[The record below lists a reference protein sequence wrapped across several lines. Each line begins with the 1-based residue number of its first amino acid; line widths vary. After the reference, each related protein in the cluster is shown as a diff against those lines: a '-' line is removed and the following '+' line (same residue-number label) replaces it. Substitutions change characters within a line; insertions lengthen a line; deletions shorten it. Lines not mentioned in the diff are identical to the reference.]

1 MKRLFI
7 LCACLCLLLSGCH
20 TILDGN
26 YLWTS
31 PHQIQEN
38 PGDEDMLQATN
49 YDELLTALAGMAEN
63 GTENGIIYISQ
74 YASSHFEKEMK
85 KAVKATLENNPIAA
99 YAVDEILW
107 EEGTSSGQKAVAVS
121 ISYLHNRTEI
131 RKIQHVATTE
141 QAEEK
146 IFAALKNVASGLV
159 LYLEDYEHTDF
170 LQSVEKYTLANPQYI
185 METPQITVNVYPRWG
200 ASRVIELKFAY
211 QTPKDSL
218 ENMQRQVAPIFSAAR
233 LYVTGDAEDYQK
245 FSQLYSFL
253 TERFEY
259 KFETSVTPAYS
270 LLRHG
275 VGDSKAFSTVYA
287 AMCQTAGLECQV
299 VSGTHLG
306 ERWYWNLIYVNGNYY
321 HLDLLMC
328 SKAGFFQMRMD
339 DEMQGY
345 VWDYSAY
352 PATPEPAPPAPTEP
366 EYVPP
371 TTEPILPTTEPTI

>member
-1 MKRLFI
+1 MKRIFI
-7 LCACLCLLLSGCH
+7 LCTCLCLLLSGCH

-26 YLWTS
+26 YLWTA
-31 PHQIQEN
+31 PHQVQEN
-38 PGDEDMLQATN
+38 PGDEGMLQAAN
-49 YDELLTALAGMAEN
+49 YDGLLTALAGMAEN

-74 YASSHFEKEMK
+74 YESGSFEEEME
-85 KAVKATLENNPIAA
+85 KAVDTTLKNNPIAA
-99 YAVDEILW
+99 YAVDAIQW
-107 EEGTSSGQKAVAVS
+107 EEGTNSGQRAVAVS

-146 IFAALKNVASGLV
+146 ISDALKNVASGLV

-170 LQSVEKYTLANPQYI
+170 VQLVEDYALKNPQYV
-185 METPQITVNVYPRWG
+185 METPQTIVNVYPRWG
-200 ASRVIELKFAY
+200 TARVIELKFSY

-218 ENMQRQVAPIFSAAR
+218 DNMQRQVSPIFSAAR
-233 LYVTGDAEDYQK
+233 LYVTGDAEDAQK

-259 KFETSVTPAYS
+259 TIETSITPAYS
-270 LLRHG
+270 LLSHG
-275 VGDSKAFSTVYA
+275 VGDSKAFSAVYA

-306 ERWYWNLIYVNGNYY
+306 ERWYWNLIYVDGSYY
-321 HLDLLMC
+321 HLDLLGC
-328 SKAGFFQMRMD
+328 NKAGLFQMLTD
-339 DEMQGY
+339 DEMKGY

-352 PATPEPAPPAPTEP
+352 PVTPKPTPPAPTEP
-366 EYVPP
+366 EEVPP
-371 TTEPILPTTEPTI
+371 TTESILPTTEPTT

>member
-74 YASSHFEKEMK
+74 YASGHFEKEMK

-131 RKIQHVATTE
+131 RKIQHVSTTDE
-141 QAEEK
+141 AKEK
-146 IFAALKNVASGLV
+146 IFDALKNVASGIV

-328 SKAGFFQMRMD
+328 SKAGFFQMRLD

-352 PATPEPAPPAPTEP
+352 PATPEPAPTAPTEP
-366 EYVPP
+366 EDVPP
-371 TTEPILPTTEPTI
+371 TTEPILPMTEPTI

>member
-1 MKRLFI
+1 MKRFFI

-31 PHQIQEN
+31 PHQVQEN
-38 PGDEDMLQATN
+38 PGDEDMLQAAN
-49 YDELLTALAGMAEN
+49 YDELLTALADMAEN
-63 GTENGIIYISQ
+63 GTEAGIIYISQ
-74 YASSHFEKEMK
+74 YGSSQIEEEME
-85 KAVKATLENNPIAA
+85 KAVKATLKNNPIAA
-99 YAVDEILW
+99 YAVDSIQW
-107 EEGTSSGQKAVAVS
+107 ELGINSGQKAVAIS

-146 IFAALKNVASGLV
+146 IFDALKNVASGLV

-170 LQSVEKYTLANPQYI
+170 VQLVEKYAIGNPQYV
-185 METPQITVNVYPRWG
+185 MEMPQITANVYPRWG
-200 ASRVIELKFAY
+200 TARVIELKFAY

-218 ENMQRQVAPIFSAAR
+218 ENMQRQVSPIFSAAR
-233 LYVTGDAEDYQK
+233 LYVTGDAEESQK

-259 KFETSVTPAYS
+259 KFETSITPAYS

-306 ERWYWNLIYVNGNYY
+306 ERWYWNLIYVDGNYY
-321 HLDLLMC
+321 HLDLLGC
-328 SKAGFFQMRMD
+328 TKAGFFQMLTD

-345 VWDYSAY
+345 VWDYSVY
-352 PATPEPAPPAPTEP
+352 PATPEPALPAPMEP
-366 EYVPP
+366 EEVPP
-371 TTEPILPTTEPTI
+371 TTEPILPTTEPTT

>member
-1 MKRLFI
+1 MKRILI
-7 LCACLCLLLSGCH
+7 LCTCLCLFLSGCH
-20 TILDGN
+20 TLLDGN

-31 PHQIQEN
+31 PHQVQEN
-38 PGDEDMLQATN
+38 PGGEDMLQAAN

-74 YASSHFEKEMK
+74 YASGSFEEEME
-85 KAVKATLENNPIAA
+85 KAVKTTLENNPVAA
-99 YAVDEILW
+99 YAVDTIQW
-107 EEGTSSGQKAVAVS
+107 EEGTNSGQKAVAVS

-170 LQSVEKYTLANPQYI
+170 VQLVEDYALENPQYV
-185 METPQITVNVYPRWG
+185 METPQTIVNVYPRWG
-200 ASRVIELKFAY
+200 IARVIELKFYY

-218 ENMQRQVAPIFSAAR
+218 ENMQRQVSPIFSAAG
-233 LYVTGDAEDYQK
+233 LYVTGDAEAAQK

-306 ERWYWNLIYVNGNYY
+306 ERWYWNLIYVDGSYY
-321 HLDLLMC
+321 HLDLLGC
-328 SKAGFFQMRMD
+328 NKAGFFQMLTD

-352 PATPEPAPPAPTEP
+352 PATPKPTPPAPTEP
-366 EYVPP
+366 EELPP
-371 TTEPILPTTEPTI
+371 TTEPILPTTEPTT

>member
-1 MKRLFI
+1 MQHIFI
-7 LCACLCLLLSGCH
+7 LCTCLCLFLSGCH
-20 TILDGN
+20 TLLDGN
-26 YLWTS
+26 YLWTA
-31 PHQIQEN
+31 PHQVQEN
-38 PGDEDMLQATN
+38 PGGEDMLQAAN
-49 YDELLTALAGMAEN
+49 YDELLTALADMAEN
-63 GTENGIIYISQ
+63 GTEAGIIYISQ
-74 YASSHFEKEMK
+74 YGSSQIEEEME
-85 KAVKATLENNPIAA
+85 KAVKATLKNNPIAA
-99 YAVDEILW
+99 YAVDSIQW
-107 EEGTSSGQKAVAVS
+107 ELGINSGQKAVAIS

-146 IFAALKNVASGLV
+146 IFDALKNVASGLV

-170 LQSVEKYTLANPQYI
+170 VQLVEKYAIGNPQYV
-185 METPQITVNVYPRWG
+185 MEMPQITANVYPRWG
-200 ASRVIELKFAY
+200 TARVIELKFAY

-218 ENMQRQVAPIFSAAR
+218 ENMQRQVSPIFSAAR
-233 LYVTGDAEDYQK
+233 LYVTGDAEESQK

-259 KFETSVTPAYS
+259 KFETSITPAYS

-306 ERWYWNLIYVNGNYY
+306 ERWYWNLIYVDGNYY
-321 HLDLLMC
+321 HLDLLGC
-328 SKAGFFQMRMD
+328 TKAGFFQMLTD

-345 VWDYSAY
+345 VWDYSVY
-352 PATPEPAPPAPTEP
+352 PATPEPALPAPMEP
-366 EYVPP
+366 EEVPP
-371 TTEPILPTTEPTI
+371 TTEPILPTTEPTT

>member
-1 MKRLFI
+1 MKRFFI

-31 PHQIQEN
+31 PHQVQEN
-38 PGDEDMLQATN
+38 PGDEDMLQAAN
-49 YDELLTALAGMAEN
+49 YDELLTALAGMTEN

-74 YASSHFEKEMK
+74 YASGNFEEEMA
-85 KAVKATLENNPIAA
+85 KAVKTTLENNPVAA
-99 YAVDEILW
+99 YAVDAIQW
-107 EEGTSSGQKAVAVS
+107 EEGTNSGQKAVAVS

-131 RKIQHVATTE
+131 RKIQHVTTTE

-146 IFAALKNVASGLV
+146 IFDALKNVASGLV

-170 LQSVEKYTLANPQYI
+170 VQLVEDYALKNPQYV
-185 METPQITVNVYPRWG
+185 METPQTIVNVYPRWG
-200 ASRVIELKFAY
+200 IARVIELKFYY

-218 ENMQRQVAPIFSAAR
+218 ENMQRQVSPIFSAAG
-233 LYVTGDAEDYQK
+233 LYVTGDAEDAQK

-253 TERFEY
+253 TERFDY
-259 KFETSVTPAYS
+259 KIETSVTPAYS

-275 VGDSKAFSTVYA
+275 VGDSKAFSTMYA

-306 ERWYWNLIYVNGNYY
+306 ERWYWNLIYVDGSYY

-328 SKAGFFQMRMD
+328 NNAGWFQMLTD

-352 PATPEPAPPAPTEP
+352 PATPEPAPTEP
-366 EYVPP
+366 EEVPP
-371 TTEPILPTTEPTI
+371 TTEPILPTTEPTT

>member
-1 MKRLFI
+1 MKRILI
-7 LCACLCLLLSGCH
+7 LCICLCLLLSGCH
-20 TILDGN
+20 TFLDGN

-31 PHQIQEN
+31 PHQAQEN
-38 PGDEDMLQATN
+38 PSGEDMLQAAN
-49 YDELLTALAGMAEN
+49 YDELLTALADMTEN

-74 YASSHFEKEMK
+74 YTSGQFEEEMG
-85 KAVKATLENNPIAA
+85 KAVKTTLENNPIAA
-99 YAVDEILW
+99 YAVDEIQW
-107 EEGTSSGQKAVAVS
+107 EEGTNSGQKAVAVS

-131 RKIQHVATTE
+131 RKIQYVATTE

-146 IFAALKNVASGLV
+146 ISDALKNVETGLV
-159 LYLEDYEHTDF
+159 LYLADYEHTDF
-170 LQSVEKYTLANPQYI
+170 VQLVEEYALKNPQYV
-185 METPQITVNVYPRWG
+185 METPQTIVNVYPRWG
-200 ASRVIELKFAY
+200 TSRVIELKFAY

-218 ENMQRQVAPIFSAAR
+218 ENMQRQVSPIFSAAR
-233 LYVTGDAEDYQK
+233 LYVTGDAEESQK
-245 FSQLYSFL
+245 FSQLCSFL

-287 AMCQTAGLECQV
+287 AMCQTAGLECRV

-306 ERWYWNLIYVNGNYY
+306 ERWYWNLIYVDGNYY
-321 HLDLLMC
+321 HLDLLGC
-328 SKAGFFQMRMD
+328 SKAGFFQMLTD

-352 PATPEPAPPAPTEP
+352 PATPEPTPPAPTEP
-366 EYVPP
+366 EEVPP
-371 TTEPILPTTEPTI
+371 TTEQVLPTTEQPT